1 MTTTKK
7 QGDTQQLA
15 QETKEE
21 KKTYFDY
28 LIELEEQKF
37 RYNTARRTLILYRNI
52 VFIDVFVFI
61 ACLTTAWIIGS
72 NNFFFGWVVFV
83 AIVAAIF
90 FIILF
95 IYFLVDGWEGGERY
109 GFYGWARVAEMVEFK
124 RDIEQTEIL
133 IRIFQRHQDTHLAI
147 QEQSELYKDT
157 LRQVIQEYQRK
168 ANYNRWTYFIIQMV
182 IIGCSLLV
190 GGLTSGLNNFIS
202 IFGNHLLAPVLSF
215 TVSFLTA
222 IITLF
227 RPRERGFNLQQTADA
242 IQYEIDCA
250 TRRIYGYK
258 GLSTDGIYVKLS
270 EEVERLRN
278 EQRKRQQ
285 QLEQASDARQA
296 NT

>member
-1 MTTTKK
+1 MATTKN
-7 QGDTQQLA
+7 QADTQQNK

-21 KKTYFDY
+21 KKSYVDY
-28 LIELEEQKF
+28 LIELEDQKF
-37 RYNTARRTLILYRNI
+37 RYNTVRHVLIIYRNI
-52 VFIDVFVFI
+52 ILVDAFLFI
-61 ACLTTAWIIGS
+61 ALVTTVEIIGF
-72 NNFFFGWVVFV
+72 NNNYYGWFVFV
-83 AIVAAIF
+83 AILAAIG
-90 FIILF
+90 FIVLV
-95 IYFLVDGWEGGERY
+95 IYFFVDGWEHGERY
-109 GFYGWARVAEMVEFK
+109 GFYGWERVEKMIALK

-133 IRIFQRHQDTHLAI
+133 IRIFQQHQDAHLTI
-147 QEQSELYKDT
+147 QEQSELYKDS
-157 LRQVIQEYQRK
+157 LRQVIEEYQRK
-168 ANYNRWTYFIIQMV
+168 ANLNRWTYFSIQMV

-202 IFGNHLLAPVLSF
+202 IFGNHLLAPILSF

-258 GLSTDGIYVKLS
+258 GLQTDDIYVRLC

-285 QLEQASDARQA
+285 QLEQASDTRQT